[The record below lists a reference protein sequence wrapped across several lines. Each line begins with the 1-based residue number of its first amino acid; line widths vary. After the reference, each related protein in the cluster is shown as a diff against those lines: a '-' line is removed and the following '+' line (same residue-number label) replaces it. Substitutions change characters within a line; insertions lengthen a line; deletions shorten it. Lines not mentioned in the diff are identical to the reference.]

1 MGLGLFITKQM
12 IENLNG
18 EILVQSNDGAEVTL
32 TWRI

>member
-18 EILVQSNDGAEVTL
+18 EILVQNNNGAEVTL
-32 TWRI
+32 LWQI

>member
-18 EILVQSNDGAEVTL
+18 EILVQNNNGAEVTL
-32 TWRI
+32 TWKK

>member
-18 EILVQSNDGAEVTL
+18 EILVQNNNGAEVTL
-32 TWRI
+32 TWQN

>member
-18 EILVQSNDGAEVTL
+18 EIIVQNNNGAEVIV
-32 TWRI
+32 TWQI

>member
-18 EILVQSNDGAEVTL
+18 EILVQNNNGAEVTL
-32 TWRI
+32 TWQK

>member
-18 EILVQSNDGAEVTL
+18 EIIVQNNDGAEVIV